1 MRIAHEYSVCDAF
14 FAVPERHAAWIASI
28 YTSPEKGATA
38 EFALAVSNLVAEEP
52 ETDAAAV
59 TSSSSFY
66 LAMRILPA
74 AQRDAM
80 FQIYAFCRAVDDI
93 ADSDAPRAER
103 SAGLERWRE
112 DIDACFAGRPRAS
125 LVALTRHIRTFDL
138 QREDFHAMIDGM
150 AMDAAADICA
160 PDEATL
166 DLYCDRVASAA
177 GRLSVR
183 VFGMAE
189 APGRLLSHHLGRAL
203 QLTNILRDI
212 DEDAAINRCYLPREL
227 LAREGIAATD
237 PVRIADDPSLPR
249 VCAKL
254 AERALAHFAE
264 ADAVMDASPRKA
276 VRAPRI
282 MSGVYRCL
290 LERTL
295 ERGFDVP
302 RTPVSKPRARL
313 LWIVARYAL
322 F

>member
-1 MRIAHEYSVCDAF
+1 M
-14 FAVPERHAAWIASI
+14 
-28 YTSPEKGATA
+28 GATA
-38 EFALAVSNLVAEEP
+38 EFALAVSNLIAKEP
-52 ETDAAAV
+52 EIDAAAA
-59 TSSSSFY
+59 SSGSSFY

-80 FQIYAFCRAVDDI
+80 YQIYAFCRAVDDI
-93 ADSDAPRAER
+93 TDSNAPRAER
-103 SAGLERWRE
+103 SAALTRWRE
-112 DIDACFAGRPRAS
+112 DIDACYAGTPRP
-125 LVALTRHIRTFDL
+125 ALKALARHIRTFDL

-150 AMDAAADICA
+150 AMDAAEDICA
-160 PDEATL
+160 PDEPTL

-183 VFGMAE
+183 VFGMPEE
-189 APGRLLSHHLGRAL
+189 AGRRLSHHLGRAL

-227 LAREGIAATD
+227 LAREGIAAKD
-237 PVRIADDPSLPR
+237 PSAIADDPSLPR
-249 VCAKL
+249 VCATL
-254 AERALAHFAE
+254 AERALEHFAQ
-264 ADAVMDASPRKA
+264 ADAIMDGSTKRT

-295 ERGFDVP
+295 ERGFDLP
-302 RTPVSKPRARL
+302 RTPIRKPRMRL
-313 LWIVARYAL
+313 LCIVVRYAV

>member
-1 MRIAHEYSVCDAF
+1 M
-14 FAVPERHAAWIASI
+14 
-28 YTSPEKGATA
+28 
-38 EFALAVSNLVAEEP
+38 AVSNLVVDDTEI
-52 ETDAAAV
+52 DAAEV
-59 TSSSSFY
+59 TSGSSFY

-80 FQIYAFCRAVDDI
+80 YQVYAFCRAVDDI
-93 ADSDAPRAER
+93 ADSDLPRAER
-103 SAGLERWRE
+103 AAALERWRA
-112 DIDACFAGRPRAS
+112 DIDACYAGAPRAS
-125 LVALTRHIRTFDL
+125 LRALTRHIHTFHL

-183 VFGMAE
+183 IFGMQEEPAGVL
-189 APGRLLSHHLGRAL
+189 AHHLGRAL

-212 DEDAAINRCYLPREL
+212 DEDAGINRCYLPHEL
-227 LAREGIAATD
+227 LAREGISATEARRRS
-237 PVRIADDPSLPR
+237 PTIRRCRACARRSPSAR
-249 VCAKL
+249 K
-254 AERALAHFAE
+254 EHFA
-264 ADAVMDASPRKA
+264 ASDAIMDREPRGH

-282 MSGVYRCL
+282 MSGVLSLL

-295 ERGFDVP
+295 ERGFDIP
-302 RTPVSKPRARL
+302 RTKVSKPKLRM

>member
-1 MRIAHEYSVCDAF
+1 MTPRDALTARRVGYRLSIARE
-14 FAVPERHAAWIASI
+14 
-28 YTSPEKGATA
+28 GATA
-38 EFALAVSNLVAEEP
+38 EFALAVSNLVVDES

-74 AQRDAM
+74 PQRDAM
-80 FQIYAFCRAVDDI
+80 YQVYAFCRAVDDI

-103 SAGLERWRE
+103 SAALGRWRN
-112 DIDACFAGRPRAS
+112 DIDACYAGTPRPS
-125 LVALTRHIRTFDL
+125 LAALTRHIRTFDL

-183 VFGMAE
+183 IFGMQE
-189 APGRLLSHHLGRAL
+189 EPGRALSYHLGRAL

-227 LAREGIAATD
+227 LAREGIAAAN
-237 PVRIADDPSLPR
+237 PLAIADDPSLPR
-249 VCAKL
+249 ICATL
-254 AERALAHFAE
+254 AERALDHFRR
-264 ADAVMDASPRKA
+264 ADAIMNAAPKKV

-282 MSGVYRCL
+282 MSGVYRFL

-302 RTPVSKPRARL
+302 RTPVSKPRLRL
-313 LWIVARYAL
+313 MWIVARYAL

>member
-1 MRIAHEYSVCDAF
+1 M
-14 FAVPERHAAWIASI
+14 
-28 YTSPEKGATA
+28 GARA
-38 EFALAVSNLVAEEP
+38 EFALAVSNLVADEP
-52 ETDAAAV
+52 KIDAAAA
-59 TSSSSFY
+59 TSGSSFY

-74 AQRDAM
+74 TQRDAM

-93 ADSDAPRAER
+93 ADSDAPRPER
-103 SAGLERWRE
+103 SAALARWRE
-112 DIDACFAGRPRAS
+112 DIDACYAGEPRPTLA
-125 LVALTRHIRTFDL
+125 ALTRHIRTFDL

-150 AMDAAADICA
+150 AMDVADDICA

-183 VFGMAE
+183 IFGMQE
-189 APGRLLSHHLGRAL
+189 EPGQRLAHHLGRAL

-237 PVRIADDPSLPR
+237 PSAIADDPSLPR
-249 VCAKL
+249 VCVTL
-254 AERALAHFAE
+254 STRALEHFRE
-264 ADAVMDASPRKA
+264 ADVIMDRSPRKT

-290 LERTL
+290 LERAL
-295 ERGFDVP
+295 ERGFDLP
-302 RTPVSKPRARL
+302 RTPIRKPRARL

>member
-1 MRIAHEYSVCDAF
+1 M
-14 FAVPERHAAWIASI
+14 
-28 YTSPEKGATA
+28 GATA
-38 EFALAVSNLVAEEP
+38 EFALSVSNPVADEP
-52 ETDAAAV
+52 DIDAAAV
-59 TSSSSFY
+59 TSGSSFY

-103 SAGLERWRE
+103 SAALDRWRE
-112 DIDACFAGRPRAS
+112 DIDACYGGAPRP
-125 LVALTRHIRTFDL
+125 ALAALARHIRAFDL
-138 QREDFHAMIDGM
+138 KREDFHAMIDGM
-150 AMDAAADICA
+150 AMDVAEDICA

-166 DLYCDRVASAA
+166 DLYCDRVASSA

-183 VFGMAE
+183 IFGME
-189 APGRLLSHHLGRAL
+189 EDPGWRLAHHLGRAL

-212 DEDAAINRCYLPREL
+212 DEDAAINRSYLPREL
-227 LAREGIAATD
+227 LAREGIAATN
-237 PVRIADDPSLPR
+237 PVTIADDPSLPR
-249 VCAKL
+249 VCATL
-254 AERALAHFAE
+254 AERAMKHFRE
-264 ADAVMDASPRKA
+264 ADAIMDAAPRKA

-295 ERGFDVP
+295 ERGFDQP
-302 RTPVSKPRARL
+302 RTPTPKPRARL

>member
-1 MRIAHEYSVCDAF
+1 M
-14 FAVPERHAAWIASI
+14 
-28 YTSPEKGATA
+28 
-38 EFALAVSNLVAEEP
+38 AVSNLVADEAAP
-52 ETDAAAV
+52 DAAAAS
-59 TSSSSFY
+59 SSSSFY

-74 AQRDAM
+74 AQREAM

-103 SAGLERWRE
+103 SAGLERWRA
-112 DIDACFAGRPRAS
+112 DIDACYDGEPRPALAALVRQIRAFN
-125 LVALTRHIRTFDL
+125 LR
-138 QREDFHAMIDGM
+138 REDFHAMIDGM

-183 VFGMAE
+183 VFGMSEE
-189 APGRLLSHHLGRAL
+189 AGHLLSHHLGRAL

-227 LAREGIAATD
+227 LAREGIAATN
-237 PVRIADDPSLPR
+237 PAEIADDPSLPR
-249 VCAKL
+249 VCATL
-254 AERALAHFAE
+254 AQRAVEHFAK
-264 ADAVMDASPRKA
+264 ADAIMDSAPRNA

-290 LERTL
+290 LERTV
-295 ERGFDVP
+295 ERGFDLP
-302 RTPVSKPRARL
+302 RTPVRKPRLRL
-313 LWIVARYAL
+313 LWIVARYA
-322 F
+322 FF